1 MGTRDELEQLARL
14 LELTGIRPR
23 IDRELPLAEAR
34 EGFAAMADGD
44 LVGKIVFSVRDLAG

>member
-1 MGTRDELEQLARL
+1 M
-14 LELTGIRPR
+14 RPR

-44 LVGKIVFSVRDLAG
+44 LVGKIVFSVQVTSRADGPAGRRPLG